1 MYMCVC
7 VCMSGIYIY
16 IYINVCVCVC
26 VCVCVF
32 VFTRVIIK
40 FLFNVFNGINY
51 IQKNGCAMGNHFIG
65 KF

>member
-7 VCMSGIYIY
+7 VCMCGIYIY
-16 IYINVCVCVC
+16 IYINM
-26 VCVCVF
+26 CVF

-51 IQKNGCAMGNHFIG
+51 IQKNGCAMETIS
-65 KF
+65 

>member
-1 MYMCVC
+1 MCVF
-7 VCMSGIYIY
+7 
-16 IYINVCVCVC
+16 VCVCVC

>member
-7 VCMSGIYIY
+7 VCMCGIYIY
-16 IYINVCVCVC
+16 IYINMCVF
-26 VCVCVF
+26 VF